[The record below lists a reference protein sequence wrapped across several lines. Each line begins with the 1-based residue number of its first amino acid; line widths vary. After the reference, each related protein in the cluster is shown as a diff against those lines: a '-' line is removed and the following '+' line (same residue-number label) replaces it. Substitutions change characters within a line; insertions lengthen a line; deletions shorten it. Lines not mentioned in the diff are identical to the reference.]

1 MQSKDSFDNKELAPA
16 KDLTGLGE
24 IHALLGRG
32 TSFEGTLAFEG
43 RVRIDGRFSGN
54 VFSDG
59 ILILGD
65 GAEVEA
71 DIEVGTLIVRGGTLR
86 GNVVARQ
93 LIEVH
98 AEGAVHGDITAPQ
111 IDIDKGCVFEGKCT
125 MARAEDPLTTSSS
138 ELLVSSSSSEIPTP
152 MDESE

>member
-1 MQSKDSFDNKELAPA
+1 MAP

-32 TSFEGTLAFEG
+32 TEFEGTLAFEG
-43 RVRIDGRFSGN
+43 RVRVDGRFKGK

-71 DIEVGTLIVRGGTLR
+71 VVEVGTLIVRGGTLR
-86 GNVVARQ
+86 GDVRARQ
-93 LIEVH
+93 LIEIH
-98 AEGAVHGDITAPQ
+98 AEGAVYGDITAPQ

-125 MARAEDPLTTSSS
+125 MAPAMSGDEAAPPASEPPPSS
-138 ELLVSSSSSEIPTP
+138 
-152 MDESE
+152 

>member
-1 MQSKDSFDNKELAPA
+1 MLSPRSMAQ

-32 TSFEGTLAFEG
+32 TEFDGVLAFEG
-43 RVRIDGRFSGN
+43 RVRIDGRFKGR
-54 VFSDG
+54 VYSDG

-71 DIEVGTLIVRGGTLR
+71 EVEVGTLIVRGGTLR

-93 LIEVH
+93 LIEIH
-98 AEGAVHGDITAPQ
+98 AEGSVYGDIAAPQ

-125 MARAEDPLTTSSS
+125 MTPAVEPAEPEPDS
-138 ELLVSSSSSEIPTP
+138 EEIETAPEDAPT
-152 MDESE
+152 

>member
-1 MQSKDSFDNKELAPA
+1 MATPQ

-32 TSFEGTLAFEG
+32 TSFEGVLAFEG
-43 RVRIDGRFSGN
+43 RVRIDGRFTGR

-71 DIEVGTLIVRGGTLR
+71 AIEVGTLIVRGGTLR
-86 GNVVARQ
+86 GNVLARQ
-93 LIEVH
+93 LIEIH
-98 AEGAVHGDITAPQ
+98 AQGAVHGDIQAPQ

-125 MARAEDPLTTSSS
+125 MTPAVATEDDEEEVSDEPEEGAAE
-138 ELLVSSSSSEIPTP
+138 ELETP
-152 MDESE
+152 PPADGA

>member
-1 MQSKDSFDNKELAPA
+1 MSQT

-32 TSFEGTLAFEG
+32 TAFEGTLAFEG
-43 RVRIDGRFSGN
+43 RVRIDGKFTGQ
-54 VFSDG
+54 VFSEG

-71 DIEVGTLIVRGGTLR
+71 EIEVGTLIVRGGTLR
-86 GNVVARQ
+86 GDVVARQ
-93 LIEVH
+93 LIEIH

-125 MARAEDPLTTSSS
+125 MAPVAEEPTSSS
-138 ELLVSSSSSEIPTP
+138 EQLLASSSSEIPAR
-152 MDESE
+152 DE

>member
-1 MQSKDSFDNKELAPA
+1 MAQ
-16 KDLTGLGE
+16 DLTGLGE

-32 TSFEGTLAFEG
+32 TSFEGTLSFEG
-43 RVRIDGRFSGN
+43 RVRIDGRLRGK

-71 DIEVGTLIVRGGTLR
+71 EIEVGTLIVRGGTLR
-86 GNVVARQ
+86 GNVTARQ
-93 LIEVH
+93 LIEIH

-111 IDIDKGCVFEGKCT
+111 IDIDKGCVFEGRCT
-125 MARAEDPLTTSSS
+125 MARPPEPAAPPSGELSTASS
-138 ELLVSSSSSEIPTP
+138 ELPVPPE
-152 MDESE
+152 

>member
-1 MQSKDSFDNKELAPA
+1 MAQ

-32 TSFEGTLAFEG
+32 TEFEGVLAFEG
-43 RVRIDGRFSGN
+43 RVRIDGRFTGRIH
-54 VFSDG
+54 SDG

-71 DIEVGTLIVRGGTLR
+71 EVEVGTLIVRGGTLR
-86 GNVVARQ
+86 GDVVARQ
-93 LIEVH
+93 LVEIH
-98 AEGAVHGDITAPQ
+98 AEGAVHGDIAAPQ

-125 MARAEDPLTTSSS
+125 MTGGEEEAASPA
-138 ELLVSSSSSEIPTP
+138 SSSSPPSSPP
-152 MDESE
+152 PPLGR

>member
-1 MQSKDSFDNKELAPA
+1 MAQ

-32 TSFEGTLAFEG
+32 TEFEGVLAFEG
-43 RVRIDGRFSGN
+43 RVRIEGRFVGK
-54 VFSDG
+54 VHSDG

-71 DIEVGTLIVRGGTLR
+71 QIEVGTLLVRGGTLR

-93 LIEVH
+93 LVEIH
-98 AEGAVHGDITAPQ
+98 AEGAVHGDVTAPTL
-111 IDIDKGCVFEGKCT
+111 DIDKGCVFEGQIHMTGLEPEEPTSTGSQEMDALAPSSFPPPK
-125 MARAEDPLTTSSS
+125 AE
-138 ELLVSSSSSEIPTP
+138 
-152 MDESE
+152 

>member
-1 MQSKDSFDNKELAPA
+1 MAQ

-32 TSFEGTLAFEG
+32 TEFEGVLAFEG
-43 RVRIDGRFSGN
+43 RVRIDGRFKGRIH
-54 VFSDG
+54 SDG

-71 DIEVGTLIVRGGTLR
+71 QVEVGTLIVRGGTLR
-86 GNVVARQ
+86 GDVVARQ
-93 LIEVH
+93 LVEIH
-98 AEGAVHGDITAPQ
+98 AEGAVHGDIAAPQ

-125 MARAEDPLTTSSS
+125 MTGGETEEERPASS
-138 ELLVSSSSSEIPTP
+138 PP
-152 MDESE
+152 